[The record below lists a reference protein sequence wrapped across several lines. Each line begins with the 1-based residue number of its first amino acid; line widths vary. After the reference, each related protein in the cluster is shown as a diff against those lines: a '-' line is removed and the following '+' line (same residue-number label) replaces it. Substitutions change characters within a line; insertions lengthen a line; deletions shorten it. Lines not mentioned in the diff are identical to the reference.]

1 MLTSENECCL
11 STTNREYSEKK
22 NSNASDRSRKFDL
35 PITNLSNLCSCFR
48 VLSRRLFKDELEK
61 KWPKPEQ
68 RHDWD
73 MWMRMESNKKG
84 RECIIPDISR
94 TFHFGAKGLN
104 IGSMMQKV
112 YFDTRALN
120 TVMGVK
126 FDVNK
131 MYKDNYEKEMLR
143 LIR

>member
-1 MLTSENECCL
+1 MFS
-11 STTNREYSEKK
+11 SFNR
-22 NSNASDRSRKFDL
+22 
-35 PITNLSNLCSCFR
+35 R

-61 KWPKPEQ
+61 KWPRPEQ
-68 RHDWD
+68 PHDWD
-73 MWMRMESNKKG
+73 MWMRMDFNKKG

-104 IGSMMQKV
+104 IGSFMQEI
-112 YFDTRALN
+112 YFDTHALN
-120 TVMGVK
+120 TVKDVK
-126 FDVNK
+126 FDIDL